1 MQVVNGGG
9 ERVKCQYF
17 GKCAG
22 CQYQMLD
29 YGVQLELKKGVVER
43 AYENFSGLSSNFTL
57 RFRS

>member
-1 MQVVNGGG
+1 MVNGGG

-17 GKCAG
+17 GQCAG

-29 YGVQLELKKGVVER
+29 YDVQLELKKGVVAR
-43 AYENFSGLSSNFTL
+43 AYENFSGMSLDFPL